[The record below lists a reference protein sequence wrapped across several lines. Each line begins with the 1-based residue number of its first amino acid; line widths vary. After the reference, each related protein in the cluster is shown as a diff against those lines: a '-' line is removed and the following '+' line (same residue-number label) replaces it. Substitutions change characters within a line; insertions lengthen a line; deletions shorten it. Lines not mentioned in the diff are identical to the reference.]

1 MKDYRKEIAV
11 YIDHEVETLRAL
23 DKDAINDAL
32 NLLLETMCIAFL
44 GTVVGA
50 VISVP
55 FAFLTAQNL
64 VPKPIAFIG
73 RLIVM
78 AVRTIPSF
86 IYGLMFISVT
96 GPGPAPPG
104 VFDLLH
110 FGHFEL
116 FRRIRELVGENGKV
130 YVMLQIDEMI
140 AKYKPGCKSVYDFT
154 TRQKMIETLRTVD
167 KAMPYDVVGVD
178 AVKDI
183 GFDILVVGPEHTN
196 ERFQRLFKWCAENGK
211 EVITLPR
218 TEGIST
224 TKLKALIKDM

>member
-1 MKDYRKEIAV
+1 MNEHMGK
-11 YIDHEVETLRAL
+11 T
-23 DKDAINDAL
+23 AI
-32 NLLLETMCIAFL
+32 TF
-44 GTVVGA
+44 
-50 VISVP
+50 
-55 FAFLTAQNL
+55 
-64 VPKPIAFIG
+64 
-73 RLIVM
+73 
-78 AVRTIPSF
+78 
-86 IYGLMFISVT
+86 
-96 GPGPAPPG
+96 G

-116 FRRIRELVGENGKV
+116 FRRIRELVGESGKV

-167 KAMPYDVVGVD
+167 KAIPYDVVGVE

-211 EVITLPR
+211 QVVTLSR

-224 TKLKALIKDM
+224 SVLKAIIKDL